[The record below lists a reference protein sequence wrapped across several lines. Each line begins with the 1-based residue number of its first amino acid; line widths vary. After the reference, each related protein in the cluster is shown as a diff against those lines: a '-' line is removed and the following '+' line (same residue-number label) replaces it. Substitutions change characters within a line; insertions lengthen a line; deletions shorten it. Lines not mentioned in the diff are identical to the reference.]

1 MKNIS
6 ILGSTGSIG
15 VQALDVIASHA
26 GRFTVTALG
35 AGRNIQLLK
44 KQIDMFRPRLVAV
57 YDEEH
62 AQRLRELSGSGTG
75 MTTIVHGTQGY
86 CEVASLQES
95 EMVLSAMVGA
105 AGLIPTMAAIEAGKN
120 IALANKETLVMAG
133 ELVMAAAD
141 RQGVMILPVD
151 SEHSAIFQCIQG
163 QRREALKRI
172 VLTASG
178 GPFHTWSKDDLREVT
193 PAQALKHPNWEM
205 GKKITIDSASMMN
218 KGLEIIEACWLFDV
232 SVDQIEVV
240 VHPQSIIHSFVEYW
254 DGSVIAQLGKP
265 DMRIPIAYALSWPE
279 RLSRVGPFMDFR
291 KMLSLEFHTPDEEKF
306 PCLPLACE
314 AVKTGGTMSAVLNG
328 ANEIA
333 VQAFLD
339 EEIRF
344 TDIAGVIKNV
354 MNAHQTVFLPVL
366 ADIINADHEA
376 RQRAMK
382 NIKEKRDWLAQ
393 A

>member
-1 MKNIS
+1 MKNIA

-15 VQALDVIASHA
+15 VQALDVIASHG

-35 AGRNIQLLK
+35 AGRNIHLLK
-44 KQIDMFRPRLVAV
+44 EQIEIFRPRLVAV
-57 YDEEH
+57 YDDEH
-62 AQRLRELSGSGTG
+62 AHRLRELSGSRTG
-75 MTTIVHGTQGY
+75 TTIVHGPQGY

-95 EMVLSAMVGA
+95 DMVLSAMVGA
-105 AGLIPTMAAIEAGKN
+105 AGLIPTLAAIEAGKN

-151 SEHSAIFQCIQG
+151 SEHSAIFQCLQG

-172 VLTASG
+172 ILTASG
-178 GPFHTWSKDDLREVT
+178 GPFHAWSKDDLRDVK

-205 GKKITIDSASMMN
+205 GKKITIDSATMMN
-218 KGLEIIEACWLFDV
+218 KGLEIIEARWLFDV
-232 SVDQIEVV
+232 TVNQIEVV

-254 DGSVIAQLGKP
+254 DGSVMAQLGKP
-265 DMRIPIAYALSWPE
+265 DMRVPIAYALSWPE
-279 RLSRVGPFMDFR
+279 RLPRVGTFIDFR
-291 KMLSLEFHTPDEEKF
+291 KTSSLEFHPPDEEKF
-306 PCLPLACE
+306 PCLPLACN
-314 AVKTGGTMSAVLNG
+314 AVKTGGTMPAVLNG

-333 VQAFLD
+333 VQSFLD

-354 MNAHQTVFLPVL
+354 MKAHQTVFSPVL
-366 ADIINADHEA
+366 TDIINADREA
-376 RQRAMK
+376 RQGAMK

>member
-1 MKNIS
+1 MKNIA

-35 AGRNIQLLK
+35 AGRNIHLLNE
-44 KQIDMFRPRLVAV
+44 QIEIFRPRLVAV

-62 AQRLRELSGSGTG
+62 ASRLRELSGSRTG
-75 MTTIVHGTQGY
+75 TTIVYGTQGY

-95 EMVLSAMVGA
+95 DMVLSAMVGA
-105 AGLIPTMAAIEAGKN
+105 AGLIPTLAAIETGKN
-120 IALANKETLVMAG
+120 VALANKETLVMAG
-133 ELVMAAAD
+133 ELVMAAAAG
-141 RQGVMILPVD
+141 RGVMILPVD
-151 SEHSAIFQCIQG
+151 SEHSAIFQCLQG

-172 VLTASG
+172 ILTASG
-178 GPFHTWSKDDLREVT
+178 GAFHAWSKDALRDVK

-205 GKKITIDSASMMN
+205 GRKITIDSASMMN
-218 KGLEIIEACWLFDV
+218 KGLEIIEARWLFDV

-279 RLSRVGPFMDFR
+279 RLPRVEPFMDFR
-291 KMLSLEFHTPDEEKF
+291 KTLSLEFHPPDEEKF
-306 PCLPLACE
+306 PCLPLAWS
-314 AVKTGGTMSAVLNG
+314 AVKTGGTMPAVLNG

-354 MNAHQTVFLPVL
+354 MNAHQTVCSPVL
-366 ADIINADHEA
+366 ADIINADREA

-382 NIKEKRDWLAQ
+382 SIKEKRDWLA
-393 A
+393 

>member
-15 VQALDVIASHA
+15 VQALDVIASQG
-26 GRFTVTALG
+26 GRFTVQALG
-35 AGRNIQLLK
+35 AGRNIGLLK
-44 KQIDMFRPRLVAV
+44 EQIEIFRPRLVAV

-62 AQRLRELSGSGTG
+62 AYRLRELTGSAAGTA
-75 MTTIVHGTQGY
+75 IVHGPQGY

-95 EMVLSAMVGA
+95 HLVLSAMVGA
-105 AGLIPTMAAIEAGKN
+105 AGLIPTLAGIEAGKN
-120 IALANKETLVMAG
+120 VALANKETLVMAG
-133 ELVMAAAD
+133 ELVMAAAR

-151 SEHSAIFQCIQG
+151 SEHSAIFQCLEG

-172 VLTASG
+172 ILTASG
-178 GPFHTWSKDDLREVT
+178 GPFYTWSRDALRDVK
-193 PAQALKHPNWEM
+193 PVQALKHPNWEM

-218 KGLEIIEACWLFDV
+218 KGLEIIEARWLFDV
-232 SVDQIEVV
+232 PVDQIEVV

-265 DMRIPIAYALSWPE
+265 DMRIPISYALSWPE
-279 RLSRVGPFMDFR
+279 RLRREGPFMEF
-291 KMLSLEFHTPDEEKF
+291 SQTSTLEFHPPDEIKF
-306 PCLPLACE
+306 PCLPLACD
-314 AVKTGGTMSAVLNG
+314 AVKTGGTMPAVLNG

-354 MNAHQTVFLPVL
+354 MNAHHPVFSPTLT
-366 ADIINADHEA
+366 DIVNADGEA
-376 RQRAMK
+376 RERAMK

>member
-1 MKNIS
+1 MKNIA

-35 AGRNIQLLK
+35 AGKNIHLLK
-44 KQIDMFRPRLVAV
+44 EQIEMFRPRVVAV

-62 AQRLRELSGSGTG
+62 AYRLQELSGSRTG
-75 MTTIVHGTQGY
+75 MTIVQGPQGY

-95 EMVLSAMVGA
+95 DMVLSAMVGA
-105 AGLIPTMAAIEAGKN
+105 AGLIPTLAAIEAGKN
-120 IALANKETLVMAG
+120 VALANKETLVMAG
-133 ELVMAAAD
+133 ELIMAAAD

-151 SEHSAIFQCIQG
+151 SEHSAIFQCLQG

-172 VLTASG
+172 ILTASG
-178 GPFHTWSKDDLREVT
+178 GPFHGWSKDALRDVK

-218 KGLEIIEACWLFDV
+218 KGLEIIEARWLFDV
-232 SVDQIEVV
+232 PVDQIEVV
-240 VHPQSIIHSFVEYW
+240 VHPQSIIHSFVEYC

-279 RLSRVGPFMDFR
+279 RLPRVGPFMDFR
-291 KMLSLEFHTPDEEKF
+291 KIASLEFHPPDEEKF
-306 PCLPLACE
+306 PCLPLACS
-314 AVKTGGTMSAVLNG
+314 AVKTGGTMPAVLNG

-354 MNAHQTVFLPVL
+354 MNAHQAVISPVL
-366 ADIINADHEA
+366 ADIINADREA
-376 RQRAMK
+376 RERAMK
-382 NIKEKRDWLAQ
+382 SIKEKRDWLAQ

>member
-44 KQIDMFRPRLVAV
+44 KQIDMFRPRMVAV

-62 AQRLRELSGSGTG
+62 ACGLKELLGSGTG
-75 MTTIVHGTQGY
+75 TTIVHGPQGY
-86 CEVASLQES
+86 CEVASLHES
-95 EMVLSAMVGA
+95 GMVISAMVGG
-105 AGLIPTMAAIEAGKN
+105 AGLIPTLAAIEAGKN

-133 ELVMAAAD
+133 ELVMAAAE

-151 SEHSAIFQCIQG
+151 SEHSAIFQCLQG

-172 VLTASG
+172 ILTASG
-178 GPFHTWSKDDLREVT
+178 GPFHAWSKDDLREVK

-218 KGLEIIEACWLFDV
+218 KGLEIIEARWLFDV

-291 KMLSLEFHTPDEEKF
+291 KMLSLEFHAPDEEKF
-306 PCLPLACE
+306 PCLPLACN
-314 AVKTGGTMSAVLNG
+314 AIRTGGTMPAVLNG

-344 TDIAGVIKNV
+344 TDMAGVIKHV
-354 MNAHQTVFLPVL
+354 MNAHQTVFSPVL
-366 ADIINADHEA
+366 ADIINADNEA

-382 NIKEKRDWLAQ
+382 SIKEKRDWLAQ

>member
-1 MKNIS
+1 MKNIV

-15 VQALDVIASHA
+15 VQALDVIASHG

-35 AGRNIQLLK
+35 AGRNINLLK
-44 KQIDMFRPRLVAV
+44 EQIEIFRPRLVAV
-57 YDEEH
+57 YDDEH
-62 AQRLRELSGSGTG
+62 AYRLKEISGSGTG
-75 MTTIVHGTQGY
+75 TTVVHGPQGY

-95 EMVLSAMVGA
+95 DLVLSAMVGA
-105 AGLIPTMAAIEAGKN
+105 AGLIPTLAAIEAGKN

-151 SEHSAIFQCIQG
+151 SEHSAIFQCLQG

-172 VLTASG
+172 ILTASG
-178 GPFHTWSKDDLREVT
+178 GPFHAWSKDALQDVK
-193 PAQALKHPNWEM
+193 PVQALKHPNWEM
-205 GKKITIDSASMMN
+205 GKKITIDSATMMN
-218 KGLEIIEACWLFDV
+218 KGLEIIEARWLFDV

-254 DGSVIAQLGKP
+254 DGSVMAQLGKP
-265 DMRIPIAYALSWPE
+265 DMRVPIAYALSWPE
-279 RLSRVGPFMDFR
+279 RLPRVGPFMDFHR
-291 KMLSLEFHTPDEEKF
+291 TSSLEFHPPDEEKF
-306 PCLPLACE
+306 PCLPLACN
-314 AVKTGGTMSAVLNG
+314 AVKTGGTMPAVLNG

-354 MNAHQTVFLPVL
+354 MNAHQTVYSPVL
-366 ADIINADHEA
+366 ADIINADREA
-376 RQRAMK
+376 RQGAMK
-382 NIKEKRDWLAQ
+382 RIKEKRDWLAQ

>member
-1 MKNIS
+1 MKNIA

-15 VQALDVIASHA
+15 VQALDVIASHG
-26 GRFTVTALG
+26 GRFNVTALG
-35 AGRNIQLLK
+35 AGRNIHLLK
-44 KQIDMFRPRLVAV
+44 EQIEVFRPRVVAV
-57 YDEEH
+57 CDDEH
-62 AQRLRELSGSGTG
+62 AYRLRELSGSRAGT
-75 MTTIVHGTQGY
+75 MIVHGPQGY
-86 CEVASLQES
+86 CEIASLQES
-95 EMVLSAMVGA
+95 DMVLSAMVGA
-105 AGLIPTMAAIEAGKN
+105 AGLIPTLAAIEAGKN

-151 SEHSAIFQCIQG
+151 SEHSAIFQCLQG
-163 QRREALKRI
+163 QRREALRRI
-172 VLTASG
+172 ILTASG
-178 GPFHTWSKDDLREVT
+178 GPFHAWSKDALRDVK

-205 GKKITIDSASMMN
+205 GKKISIDSASMMN
-218 KGLEIIEACWLFDV
+218 KGLEIIEARWLFDV
-232 SVDQIEVV
+232 PVDKIEVV

-254 DGSVIAQLGKP
+254 DGSVMAQLGKP

-279 RLSRVGPFMDFR
+279 RLSRVGPLIDFR
-291 KMLSLEFHTPDEEKF
+291 KRSSLEFHPPDEEKF
-306 PCLPLACE
+306 PCLPLACM
-314 AVKTGGTMSAVLNG
+314 AVKTGGTMPAVLNG

-344 TDIAGVIKNV
+344 TDIAEVIKNV
-354 MNAHQTVFLPVL
+354 INAHQTVFTPVL
-366 ADIINADHEA
+366 ADIINADREA

-382 NIKEKRDWLAQ
+382 SIKEKRDWLAQ

>member
-1 MKNIS
+1 MNKIA

-15 VQALDVIASHA
+15 VQALDVIASQR
-26 GRFTVTALG
+26 GRYTVTALG
-35 AGRNIQLLK
+35 AGRNIALLK
-44 KQIDMFRPRLVAV
+44 EQIDIFRPRLVAV

-62 AQRLRELSGSGTG
+62 AYRLRELSGAGTG
-75 MTTIVHGTQGY
+75 TAVVHGPQGY
-86 CEVASLQES
+86 CEVAALQES
-95 EMVLSAMVGA
+95 DLVLSAMVGA
-105 AGLIPTMAAIEAGKN
+105 AGLIPTLAAIEARKN

-133 ELVMAAAD
+133 ELVMAAAG

-151 SEHSAIFQCIQG
+151 SEHSAIFQCLQG

-172 VLTASG
+172 ILTASG
-178 GPFHTWSKDDLREVT
+178 GPFYTWSQDALRDVK

-218 KGLEIIEACWLFDV
+218 KGLEIIEARWLFDV
-232 SVDQIEVV
+232 PVEQIEVV
-240 VHPQSIIHSFVEYW
+240 VHPQSIVHSFVEYW

-279 RLSRVGPFMDFR
+279 RLPREGPFMDFR
-291 KMLSLEFHTPDEEKF
+291 ETSTLEFRPPDEEKF
-306 PCLPLACE
+306 PCLGLACN
-314 AVKTGGTMSAVLNG
+314 AVKTGGTMPAVLNG

-344 TDIAGVIKNV
+344 TDIASVIKRV
-354 MNAHQTVFLPVL
+354 MNAHLPVFSPAL
-366 ADIINADHEA
+366 ADIINADREA
-376 RQRAMK
+376 REGAMK
-382 NIKEKRDWLAQ
+382 NIKEKRYWLAQ

>member
-44 KQIDMFRPRLVAV
+44 KQIDMFRPRMVAV

-62 AQRLRELSGSGTG
+62 ACGLKELLGSGTG
-75 MTTIVHGTQGY
+75 TTIVHGPQGY
-86 CEVASLQES
+86 CEVASLHES
-95 EMVLSAMVGA
+95 GMVISAMVGG
-105 AGLIPTMAAIEAGKN
+105 AGLIPTLAAIEAGKN

-133 ELVMAAAD
+133 ELVMAAAE

-151 SEHSAIFQCIQG
+151 SEHSAIFQCLQG

-172 VLTASG
+172 ILTASG
-178 GPFHTWSKDDLREVT
+178 GPFHAWSKDDLREVK

-218 KGLEIIEACWLFDV
+218 KGLEIIEARWLFDV

-291 KMLSLEFHTPDEEKF
+291 KMSSLEFHAPDEEKF
-306 PCLPLACE
+306 PCLPLACN
-314 AVKTGGTMSAVLNG
+314 AIRTGGTMPAVLNG

-344 TDIAGVIKNV
+344 TDMAGVIKHV
-354 MNAHQTVFLPVL
+354 MNAHQTVFSPVL
-366 ADIINADHEA
+366 ADIINADNEA

-382 NIKEKRDWLAQ
+382 SIKEKRDWLAQ

>member
-1 MKNIS
+1 MKNIA

-15 VQALDVIASHA
+15 VQALDVIQSQK
-26 GRFTVTALG
+26 GRFAVTALG
-35 AGRNIQLLK
+35 AGRNIGLLK
-44 KQIDMFRPRLVAV
+44 EQMDIFRPRLVAV

-62 AQRLRELSGSGTG
+62 ACRLRELSGSKTG
-75 MTTIVHGTQGY
+75 AAIVYGPQGY
-86 CEVASLQES
+86 CEVASLAES
-95 EMVLSAMVGA
+95 ELVISAMVGA
-105 AGLIPTMAAIEAGKN
+105 AGLIPTLAAIEAGKN

-133 ELVMAAAD
+133 ELVMDTA
-141 RQGVMILPVD
+141 RRKGVMILPVD
-151 SEHSAIFQCIQG
+151 SEHSAIFQCLQG

-172 VLTASG
+172 ILTASG
-178 GPFHTWSKDDLREVT
+178 GPFYAWSRDALKDIK

-218 KGLEIIEACWLFDV
+218 KGLEIIEARWLFDV
-232 SVDQIEVV
+232 PVDQIDVV

-279 RLSRVGPFMDFR
+279 RLPREGPFMDFR
-291 KMLSLEFHTPDEEKF
+291 QTQTLEFHPPDEEKF
-306 PCLPLACE
+306 PCLALAGQ
-314 AVKTGGTMSAVLNG
+314 AVKGGGTMPAVLNG

-344 TDIAGVIKNV
+344 TEIAGVINYV
-354 MNAHQTVFLPVL
+354 MNAHHPVYSPNL
-366 ADIINADHEA
+366 ADIINADGEA
-376 RQRAMK
+376 RQGAMK
-382 NIKEKRDWLAQ
+382 IIKEKRDWLAQ

>member
-1 MKNIS
+1 MNNIS

-15 VQALDVIASHA
+15 VQALDVIASQG
-26 GRFTVTALG
+26 GRFSVTALG
-35 AGRNIQLLK
+35 AGRNIRLLK
-44 KQIDMFRPRLVAV
+44 EQMAIFRPRLVAV

-62 AQRLRELSGSGTG
+62 AYRLRELAGASTGTA
-75 MTTIVHGTQGY
+75 IVHGPQGY

-95 EMVLSAMVGA
+95 DLVLSAMVGA
-105 AGLIPTMAAIEAGKN
+105 AGLIPTLAAVEAGKN
-120 IALANKETLVMAG
+120 VALANKETLVMAG
-133 ELVMAAAD
+133 ELVMAAAS

-151 SEHSAIFQCIQG
+151 SEHSAIFQCLQG

-172 VLTASG
+172 ILTASG
-178 GPFHTWSKDDLREVT
+178 GPFYAWSKDAIRDVK

-218 KGLEIIEACWLFDV
+218 KGLEIIEARWLFDV
-232 SVDQIEVV
+232 PVAQIDVV

-254 DGSVIAQLGKP
+254 DGSVLAQLGKP

-279 RLSRVGPFMDFR
+279 RLPREGPFMDFR
-291 KMLSLEFHTPDEEKF
+291 MTSTLEFHPPDEEKF
-306 PCLPLACE
+306 PCLPLACS
-314 AVKTGGTMSAVLNG
+314 AVKTGGTMPAVLNG

-354 MNAHQTVFLPVL
+354 MKDHHPVFSPTL
-366 ADIINADHEA
+366 ADIINADGEA
-376 RQRAMK
+376 REQATK

>member
-75 MTTIVHGTQGY
+75 ATTIVHGTQGY

-218 KGLEIIEACWLFDV
+218 KGLEIIEARWLFDV

-291 KMLSLEFHTPDEEKF
+291 KMLSLEFHAPDEEKF

-344 TDIAGVIKNV
+344 TDMAGVIKHV
-354 MNAHQTVFLPVL
+354 MSAHQTVFSPALT
-366 ADIINADHEA
+366 DIINADHEA

-382 NIKEKRDWLAQ
+382 SIKEKRDWLAQ

>member
-1 MKNIS
+1 MKNIA

-15 VQALDVIASHA
+15 VQALDVIASHG

-44 KQIDMFRPRLVAV
+44 EQIEAFRPRLVAV
-57 YDEEH
+57 YDDEH
-62 AQRLRELSGSGTG
+62 AYRLKEISGSGTG
-75 MTTIVHGTQGY
+75 TTIVHGPQGY

-95 EMVLSAMVGA
+95 DMVLSAMVGA
-105 AGLIPTMAAIEAGKN
+105 AGLIPTLAAIEAGKN

-151 SEHSAIFQCIQG
+151 SEHSAIFQCLQG
-163 QRREALKRI
+163 QRRDALKRI
-172 VLTASG
+172 ILTASG
-178 GPFHTWSKDDLREVT
+178 GPFHAWSKDALRHVK

-205 GKKITIDSASMMN
+205 GKKITIDSATMMN
-218 KGLEIIEACWLFDV
+218 KGLEIIEARWLFDIT
-232 SVDQIEVV
+232 VDRIEVV

-254 DGSVIAQLGKP
+254 DGSVMAQLGKP
-265 DMRIPIAYALSWPE
+265 DMRVPIAYALSWPE
-279 RLSRVGPFMDFR
+279 RLPRVGTFMDFS
-291 KMLSLEFHTPDEEKF
+291 KTSSLEFHPPEEEKF
-306 PCLPLACE
+306 PCLPLACN
-314 AVKTGGTMSAVLNG
+314 AVKTGGTMPAVLNG

-344 TDIAGVIKNV
+344 TDMAGVIKNV
-354 MNAHQTVFLPVL
+354 MNAHQTVFSPVL
-366 ADIINADHEA
+366 SDIINADREA
-376 RQRAMK
+376 RQGATKR
-382 NIKEKRDWLAQ
+382 IKEKRDWLAQ

>member
-1 MKNIS
+1 MKNIA

-15 VQALDVIASHA
+15 VQALDVIASHG
-26 GRFTVTALG
+26 GRFNVTALG
-35 AGRNIQLLK
+35 AGRNIHLLK
-44 KQIDMFRPRLVAV
+44 EQIEVFRPRVVAV
-57 YDEEH
+57 YDDEH
-62 AQRLRELSGSGTG
+62 AYRLRELSGSRTG
-75 MTTIVHGTQGY
+75 TTIVHGPQGY

-95 EMVLSAMVGA
+95 DMVLSAMVGA
-105 AGLIPTMAAIEAGKN
+105 AGLIPTLAAIEAGKN

-151 SEHSAIFQCIQG
+151 SEHSAIFQCLQG

-172 VLTASG
+172 ILTASG
-178 GPFHTWSKDDLREVT
+178 GPFHAWSKDALRDVK

-218 KGLEIIEACWLFDV
+218 KGLEIIEACWLFDMP
-232 SVDQIEVV
+232 VDQIEVV

-254 DGSVIAQLGKP
+254 DGSVMAQLGKP
-265 DMRIPIAYALSWPE
+265 DMRVPIAYALSWPE
-279 RLSRVGPFMDFR
+279 RLPRVGTFMDFR
-291 KMLSLEFHTPDEEKF
+291 KTSSLEFHPPDEEKF
-306 PCLPLACE
+306 PCLPLACM
-314 AVKTGGTMSAVLNG
+314 AVKTGGTMPSVLNG

-354 MNAHQTVFLPVL
+354 MNAHQTVFTPAL
-366 ADIINADHEA
+366 ADIINADSEA

>member
-151 SEHSAIFQCIQG
+151 SEHSAIFQCLQG

-172 VLTASG
+172 ILTASG
-178 GPFHTWSKDDLREVT
+178 GPFHAWSKDDLREVK

-218 KGLEIIEACWLFDV
+218 KGLEIIEARWLFDV

-240 VHPQSIIHSFVEYW
+240 VHPQSLIHSFVEYW

>member
-1 MKNIS
+1 M
-6 ILGSTGSIG
+6 
-15 VQALDVIASHA
+15 QALDVIASHA

-44 KQIDMFRPRLVAV
+44 KQIEMFRPRLVAV

-95 EMVLSAMVGA
+95 AMVLSAMVGA
-105 AGLIPTMAAIEAGKN
+105 VGLIPTMAAIEAGKN

-151 SEHSAIFQCIQG
+151 SEHSAIFQCLQG

-172 VLTASG
+172 ILTASG
-178 GPFHTWSKDDLREVT
+178 GPFHAWSKDDLREVK

-218 KGLEIIEACWLFDV
+218 KGLEIIEARWLFDV

-240 VHPQSIIHSFVEYW
+240 VHPQSLIHSFVEYW

>member
-1 MKNIS
+1 MKNIA

-35 AGRNIQLLK
+35 AGRNVHLLK
-44 KQIDMFRPRLVAV
+44 EQIEMFRPRVVAV
-57 YDEEH
+57 YDDEH
-62 AQRLRELSGSGTG
+62 AYRLRELSGSRIGT
-75 MTTIVHGTQGY
+75 TAIVHGPQGY
-86 CEVASLQES
+86 CEVASFQES
-95 EMVLSAMVGA
+95 DMVLSAMVGA
-105 AGLIPTMAAIEAGKN
+105 AGLIPTLAAIEAGKN

-133 ELVMAAAD
+133 ELVIAAAD
-141 RQGVMILPVD
+141 RKGVMILPVD
-151 SEHSAIFQCIQG
+151 SEHSAIFQCLQG
-163 QRREALKRI
+163 QRRETLKRI
-172 VLTASG
+172 ILTASG
-178 GPFHTWSKDDLREVT
+178 GPFHAWSKDALRDVK

-218 KGLEIIEACWLFDV
+218 KGLEIIEARWLFDV
-232 SVDQIEVV
+232 PVDQIEVV
-240 VHPQSIIHSFVEYW
+240 VHPQSVIHSFVEYW
-254 DGSVIAQLGKP
+254 DGSVIAQMGKP

-279 RLSRVGPFMDFR
+279 RLARVGSFMDFR
-291 KMLSLEFHTPDEEKF
+291 KMSSLEFHPPDEEKF
-306 PCLPLACE
+306 PCLPLACN
-314 AVKTGGTMSAVLNG
+314 AVKTGGTMPAVLNG

-354 MNAHQTVFLPVL
+354 MNSHQAVFSPAL
-366 ADIINADHEA
+366 ADVINADREA

-382 NIKEKRDWLAQ
+382 SIKEKRDWLA
-393 A
+393 